1 MGPPVH
7 GAPGWFAE
15 MDRGRV
21 GTIGQAIT
29 MVQGERVQQGP
40 GWWPGRQEGSVWGL
54 FLRQSLWDLLLVAGV
69 VPEARMCLQNR
80 NLSSSLVP
88 GPGPL

>member
-1 MGPPVH
+1 
-7 GAPGWFAE
+7 
-15 MDRGRV
+15 
-21 GTIGQAIT
+21 
-29 MVQGERVQQGP
+29 MVAREAGG
-40 GWWPGRQEGSVWGL
+40 VWGL